1 MDFKISKEK
10 KLRFLNDFKSDFAAA
25 QNSRTKIIEKM
36 SYWKKLYN
44 GEPYGNED
52 KSGKRSKIVSRDIKK
67 QSEWQHAELLDPFIS
82 TPNIVRC
89 IPVTSED
96 VLIAP
101 RVETLLNTQFCRQFN
116 RFNFMSKALRVLD
129 IEGTCVIK
137 TGWEFE
143 EKTIKEQVFE
153 EKPNPEYEQLMII
166 MQQAQASGDSETLSK
181 LQQIAN
187 SIPPTIKEAKIVS
200 VTKPVI
206 NRPTAIVCRNEDIF
220 IDPTCLDDMDK
231 CNFIIYRYESDLHS
245 LKKSGLYENLDR
257 INIDNNSNFNEPNFR
272 SYDSSFEFSDRA
284 RKKLVVYE
292 YWGYYDINDDDILEP
307 IVATWVGDTLIRL
320 DENPFPDKKIPFIV
334 VPFNPIPFQMYG
346 ESNAEL
352 LDDIQKFKTAI
363 MRGVM
368 DNMALSNNAQKGIR
382 KGALDVVNK
391 KKFLAGENFEFNGS
405 SNDFYDGNFNEMPSL
420 VFNLLSFL
428 SNEAESITGVKSFSQ
443 GMTGNSLGSTATS
456 VRGTLNSAA
465 QRRLNIVKNIAENLI
480 KPLLRKWLA
489 YDAEFLDE
497 ETQIRIT
504 NDEFL
509 WIKRDDLGANIDLE
523 FAISTTDDNQNRAQ
537 ELSFMLQTNAQT
549 LPFEITKPMLV
560 QLARLYRLP
569 DLAKSIEEYEPQPD
583 PIAEQLQQIQ
593 LQGAQAEVELTSSK
607 AQKNMAEI
615 PLKEAKVE
623 TELAKAENMGSR
635 TDMQD
640 LDFLRKYNQIDEKN
654 SMAEQNRK
662 NQFDLDL
669 QALKLLGSTKGRY
682 L

>member
-153 EKPNPEYEQLMII
+153 EKPNPEYEQLIII

-245 LKKSGLYENLDR
+245 LKKSCLYENLDR

-560 QLARLYRLP
+560 QLARLYRMP